1 MASNLVNAW
10 TTFIADSPEVTGF
23 HVSVNPDP
31 IKVINPEA
39 LLHRWQCFF
48 FRGNIA
54 KIASINN
61 CGAGDVRIVRQVV
74 SDCTGCDM

>member
-1 MASNLVNAW
+1 MASNLSSVW
-10 TTFIADSPEVTGF
+10 TTLKADSTEVTGF

-48 FRGNIA
+48 
-54 KIASINN
+54 S
-61 CGAGDVRIVRQVV
+61 RQHCE
-74 SDCTGCDM
+74 DCLYK